1 MRYVKMLL
9 LFLVFSLIIQ
19 NTCPYKMAAKTGF
32 VAKEIHHCPIK
43 KHSQTKNDA
52 DNATQK
58 NVLQAGQIFVFT
70 VGSAINIMQISY
82 SETSGLF
89 PDTSAYKNIFS
100 EPPIKPPRS
109 FIL

>member
-1 MRYVKMLL
+1 
-9 LFLVFSLIIQ
+9 
-19 NTCPYKMAAKTGF
+19 MAAKTGF
-32 VAKEIHHCPIK
+32 AAKEIHHCPMK

-52 DNATQK
+52 DNAPQK
-58 NVLQAGQIFVFT
+58 TVMQAGQIFVFT
-70 VGSAINIMQISY
+70 VGSAINIMQTSY

-89 PDTSAYKNIFS
+89 PDTAAYKNIFS